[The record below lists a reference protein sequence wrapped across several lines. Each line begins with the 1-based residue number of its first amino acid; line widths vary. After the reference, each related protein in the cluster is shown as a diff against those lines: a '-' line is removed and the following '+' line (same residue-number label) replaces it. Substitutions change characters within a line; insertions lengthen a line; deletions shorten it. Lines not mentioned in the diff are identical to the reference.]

1 MELLEDL
8 ASFINILIK
17 NMNKNYI
24 LLGIRSFIFSPLS
37 PLFLSI
43 LINIMIN
50 SSNNVYILCDGQ
62 SIEEMKET
70 LDLLINKY
78 KESNF
83 YYEYWKDRTDEEEM
97 SEFIEDCRKKAK
109 EKF

>member
-1 MELLEDL
+1 
-8 ASFINILIK
+8 
-17 NMNKNYI
+17 
-24 LLGIRSFIFSPLS
+24 
-37 PLFLSI
+37 
-43 LINIMIN
+43 MIN

-83 YYEYWKDRTDEEEM
+83 YYEYWKDRTGKEEYYALVDSDEEEM

-109 EKF
+109 EKFKEAKETLNKIRDIEENIREKDPKSTLNKQEKF